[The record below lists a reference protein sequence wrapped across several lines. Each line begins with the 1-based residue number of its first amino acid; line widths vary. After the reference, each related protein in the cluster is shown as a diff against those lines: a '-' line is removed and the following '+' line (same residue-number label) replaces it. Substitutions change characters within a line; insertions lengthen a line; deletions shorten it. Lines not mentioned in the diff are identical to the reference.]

1 MCVIHSGNS
10 WSAVKNDVVK
20 RNSNQSWTNNEEE
33 TTVEKGNRAAAFK
46 GCIELMTMVLFA
58 SGATR
63 KRISA
68 SRRWA
73 RRRWLREIVAPADN
87 WDKPPSLDHRRGL
100 PTENG
105 RANTITNGSQDPN
118 DGVIS
123 FLFLLFFSHLRLT
136 TGNWCVCGRRTTW
149 NDPSTW
155 KEPFFLAWPKI
166 NGRIVVKSF
175 SNFGDFEKN
184 FIFGVSRQVHIRYF
198 LPLSEILASAKVFV
212 RIL

>member
-1 MCVIHSGNS
+1 MYVIHSGNT
-10 WSAVKNDVVK
+10 WSAVKSDAVK

-73 RRRWLREIVAPADN
+73 RRRWLRGIVAPADN

-155 KEPFFLAWPKI
+155 KEPFFFLVWSKI
-166 NGRIVVKSF
+166 NGRIVEKSF

-184 FIFGVSRQVHIRYF
+184 FIFGVIFFHF
-198 LPLSEILASAKVFV
+198 LKF
-212 RIL
+212 